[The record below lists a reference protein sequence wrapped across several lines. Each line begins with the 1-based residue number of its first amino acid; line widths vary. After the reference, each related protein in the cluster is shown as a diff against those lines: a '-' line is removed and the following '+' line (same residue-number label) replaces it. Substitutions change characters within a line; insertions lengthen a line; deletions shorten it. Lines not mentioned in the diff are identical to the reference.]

1 MTAAIPSVAE
11 NTPEN
16 ADTTPCKGGREISA
30 ISVKFNKEIRSIP
43 IAEATV
49 LAQKGL
55 KYDLIS
61 EDFSRLKNMA
71 LKKGQSVTEFLN
83 GMEEK
88 AIESR
93 RAELMEQTG
102 GNGDLA
108 EHIISLEN
116 ETTSSN
122 REFDEL
128 RERFPEIKEIGEL
141 PQQVLETS
149 KALGKNLL
157 DTYLRYL
164 FDQKLKGQNKRKQ
177 QAAVNLRST
186 GALSG
191 EGSACGG
198 TADRE
203 FIKGLWGN

>member
-1 MTAAIPSVAE
+1 MKAAIPSAAE

-16 ADTTPCKGGREISA
+16 ADTTPCKDGKEISA
-30 ISVKFNKEIRSIP
+30 VSVKFNKEIRRIP
-43 IAEATV
+43 IEEASV

-83 GMEEK
+83 GMEEE
-88 AIESR
+88 AINNR

-102 GNGDLA
+102 GNGELA

-116 ETTSSN
+116 MTSSSN

-164 FDQKLKGQNKRKQ
+164 LDEKIKQQNAKKQ

-186 GALSG
+186 GTLSG